1 MEKGFDRGRAV
12 GHDAGFAEGR
22 LIYEVIEAAPLLV
35 KAVDDGLY
43 GPSRLGD
50 VSTATLMKTDV
61 EQKVAGGLIKAPT
74 DEQWEMILTDH
85 PATCVSAGAGSG
97 KSTTLV
103 LRIVYML
110 VYLKIPDHE
119 LTVISFTKDSCVE
132 LRKKLIEVLSLWRH
146 GITSPVWESWAKER
160 VRTFHSVLYWQA
172 VHALPGRKFFENL
185 KNSTAD
191 HLVEDSDNGDVDNP
205 ASASKLNEAQVEL
218 IAEAY
223 RKLFSTDVVFR
234 QAVIEIFK
242 AEIFS
247 GSNSQSDKE
256 IKNTSVF
263 HSGRRDEKVIELSN
277 KSWEAHGWPFDGVA
291 EVDAVELATV
301 DGQHKFYAN
310 GVHKQT
316 RTPIVLGFSPSLSD
330 EEKDAKLGGAGGL
343 KFSVCLGL
351 RIQILTRYAGRDY
364 IYIRNES
371 DLANYK
377 RWNDWVAAS
386 SNGQSVSIAP
396 IFNVK
401 LDGEMKPTLI
411 YEALFVQGS
420 FIETLGWEVGA
431 LLAKIPA
438 PQCVDKTVYFC
449 RALGRFWPH
458 LNKFLGEKGVHTY
471 NRAFLALTHTA
482 SKTNF
487 LNQSSQSMRH
497 LLVDEFQDIS
507 PLIVNWLKV
516 AQKGLLTGDQTRGVS
531 IMAIGDDWQSIYGW
545 RGSAP
550 QLFIDFGKYFPVHA
564 DLGNARQLLFKK
576 NFRSVEPIVQDA
588 ERLLSRVKN
597 KVSKTS
603 VAVASAQQDDH
614 GVKLITYGDQKKRID
629 DKESVKVLAPF
640 IEDQYKSAK
649 SRINAS
655 NELVIVMTR
664 RRSLRNVL
672 SEKFPEKNYA
682 GLRICTYHQ
691 AKGLEADVAILIE
704 DCVAGDSHPLRNMI
718 YAASGLYVNYTY
730 DLASEDEAMR
740 LAYVGITR
748 GRRKVFWQVS
758 DFSIGGA
765 AATFKAN

>member
-1 MEKGFDRGRAV
+1 MLSKIWDKVRWGFTEILAWCIATHIERIQKDAHRKGGKEGFDQGKAV
-12 GHDAGFAEGR
+12 GQSEGFAEGR
-22 LIYEVIEAAPLLV
+22 LIYEVVEAAPLQV
-35 KAVDDGLY
+35 KAIDEGLY

-50 VSTATLMKTDV
+50 VSTASLMKSDV

-110 VYLKIPDHE
+110 EYLNIPDHE
-119 LTVISFTKDSCVE
+119 ITVISFTKDSCVE
-132 LRKKLIEVLSLWRH
+132 LRRKLIEVLSLWRH
-146 GITSPVWESWAKER
+146 GIAPPAWESWAKEK
-160 VRTFHSVLYWQA
+160 VRTFHSVLYRQA
-172 VHALPGRKFFENL
+172 SCALPGRKFFENL

-191 HLVEDSDNGDVDNP
+191 RFVEDSDNGDVDNP
-205 ASASKLNEAQVEL
+205 ASVSKLNEAQVEL

-223 RKLFSTDVVFR
+223 RKLFFTDVVFR
-234 QAVIEIFK
+234 QAVTEIFK

-247 GSNSQSDKE
+247 GPNSQSDKE
-256 IKNTSVF
+256 IKKTSIF
-263 HSGRRDEKVIELSN
+263 HSGRRDKQVVELCN
-277 KSWEAHGWPFDGVA
+277 KSWEAHGWPFDGV
-291 EVDAVELATV
+291 VDVDSVELAIV
-301 DGQHKFYAN
+301 EGQHKFYAN
-310 GVHKQT
+310 GVHEHT
-316 RTPIVLGFSPSLSD
+316 RTPIVLGFSPNLS
-330 EEKDAKLGGAGGL
+330 EAEKDAKLGGNDGL

-364 IYIRNES
+364 IYIKNES

-377 RWNDWVAAS
+377 RWNDWIAS
-386 SNGQSVSIAP
+386 SANGQSTSIAP
-396 IFNVK
+396 IFDVK
-401 LDGEMKPTLI
+401 LDGEMKSTLI

-431 LLAKIPA
+431 LLEKIPA

-471 NRAFLALTHTA
+471 NRAFLALTHAAGST
-482 SKTNF
+482 SL

-550 QLFIDFGKYFPVHA
+550 QLFIDFGRYFPVHA
-564 DLGNARQLLFKK
+564 DLGSVRQLLFKN

-588 ERLLSRVKN
+588 ERLLSRVKK

-603 VAVASAQQDDH
+603 VAVIKTHHDDH
-614 GVKLITYGDQKKRID
+614 GVKLITYGDQKKKID
-629 DKESVKVLAPF
+629 DNESVKILVPF
-640 IEDQYKSAK
+640 IENQYKSAK

-664 RRSLRNVL
+664 RRGIRNIL
-672 SEKFPEKNYA
+672 SAEFPEKNYA
-682 GLRICTYHQ
+682 GLRVCTYHQ

-704 DCVAGDSHPLRNMI
+704 DCVPGDSHPLRNMI
-718 YAASGLYVNYTY
+718 YAASGST
-730 DLASEDEAMR
+730 SPHPE
-740 LAYVGITR
+740 
-748 GRRKVFWQVS
+748 
-758 DFSIGGA
+758 
-765 AATFKAN
+765 